1 MAVKVEAVNLP
12 IQPDKARKRAQ
23 IQTMAKEQKY
33 ILVAPALG
41 LPAGAVIDGP
51 GAEVLANNG
60 KAVPAPAT
68 EAKPARKKKEG
79 AK

>member
-1 MAVKVEAVNLP
+1 MGVFQEMAN
-12 IQPDKARKRAQ
+12 
-23 IQTMAKEQKY
+23 EQKY

-41 LPAGAVIDGP
+41 LPAGAVISGP

-60 KAVPAPAT
+60 KAVPAPAA
-68 EAKPARKKKEG
+68 EPEQKPKPRKKKEG

>member
-1 MAVKVEAVNLP
+1 
-12 IQPDKARKRAQ
+12 
-23 IQTMAKEQKY
+23 MAKEQKY

-41 LPAGAVIDGP
+41 LPAGAVIAGP

-60 KAVPAPAT
+60 KAVPAP
-68 EAKPARKKKEG
+68 EPEQPKARKRKEG

>member
-1 MAVKVEAVNLP
+1 
-12 IQPDKARKRAQ
+12 
-23 IQTMAKEQKY
+23 MAKEQKY

-41 LPAGAVIDGP
+41 LPAGAVIYGP

-68 EAKPARKKKEG
+68 EAAKPRKKKEG

>member
-1 MAVKVEAVNLP
+1 
-12 IQPDKARKRAQ
+12 
-23 IQTMAKEQKY
+23 MAKEQKY
-33 ILVAPALG
+33 ILAAPALG

-68 EAKPARKKKEG
+68 EAAAKPRKKKEG

>member
-1 MAVKVEAVNLP
+1 
-12 IQPDKARKRAQ
+12 
-23 IQTMAKEQKY
+23 MAKEQKY

-68 EAKPARKKKEG
+68 EAAKPRKRKEG

>member
-1 MAVKVEAVNLP
+1 
-12 IQPDKARKRAQ
+12 
-23 IQTMAKEQKY
+23 MAKEQKY

-60 KAVPAPAT
+60 KAVPAPA
-68 EAKPARKKKEG
+68 EQPKPKKEG
-79 AK
+79 KKREVSKV

>member
-1 MAVKVEAVNLP
+1 
-12 IQPDKARKRAQ
+12 
-23 IQTMAKEQKY
+23 MAKEQKY
-33 ILVAPALG
+33 ILVVPALG

-60 KAVPAPAT
+60 KALPLLEETPAPAPK
-68 EAKPARKKKEG
+68 KPRKKKED